1 MPSTKGDVHVRR
13 IHDDVEVGGA
23 RVLVDRLWPRGV
35 SKEDAD
41 LTARPKEVAP
51 SDDLRQWYDHD
62 PDRFDAGRDPNPHL
76 AFGVGEHYCLGT
88 HVARLELRALF
99 RQLIPR
105 LAAIELTEPPA
116 RLAHAIVGGIKRMN
130 VRYELDRSAA

>member
-62 PDRFDAGRDPNPHL
+62 PDRFDEFADRYRAELEDDDHGAALDEVAALARQGGVVLLTATKDVDHSHAEVLTSVLEGR
-76 AFGVGEHYCLGT
+76 
-88 HVARLELRALF
+88 LRA
-99 RQLIPR
+99 
-105 LAAIELTEPPA
+105 
-116 RLAHAIVGGIKRMN
+116 
-130 VRYELDRSAA
+130 